1 MSDNQFIEQKIDGM
15 TTLQLKHLLTSYS
28 DDAKAWRAAQR
39 TTHLQ
44 KLHAQRPKVEA
55 ANRVGKKEFEATRQ
69 RNERLQQA
77 ARVSFLANGGTAA
90 EFEQQWP
97 TMRQNLLND
106 PAQAQQLVNDVRS
119 VAKRTW

>member
-1 MSDNQFIEQKIDGM
+1 MSDQFTEQKIEGM

-28 DDAKAWRAAQR
+28 DDAKAWRAAQS
-39 TTHLQ
+39 TSQLANLQ
-44 KLHAQRPKVEA
+44 RELPKVEA
-55 ANRVGKKEFEATRQ
+55 ENRIEKKQFEATRQ

-77 ARVSFLANGGTAA
+77 ARVSFLANGGTEA
-90 EFEQQWP
+90 EFSQNWP

-106 PAQAQQLVNDVRS
+106 PAQAQQLVNNVRG